1 LAAIIF
7 GIKQTHRILHYNELI
22 LGGRKKMNRKA
33 LAIIISV
40 CMLLT
45 MTPITGFAKTIDQ
58 KVDFIDTGHWA
69 SDQILKW
76 SNLGLIRGDERGFRP
91 DDPITRGEM
100 AVILNN
106 LMDYQMKAVNTFS
119 DVKDTAW
126 YVDAVLKANASGV
139 LSGDGKGHA
148 FPEKNITREEAAT
161 MFARA
166 FAVDE
171 NTGEETS
178 FKDVGDISAWARPFV

>member
-1 LAAIIF
+1 
-7 GIKQTHRILHYNELI
+7 
-22 LGGRKKMNRKA
+22 
-33 LAIIISV
+33 
-40 CMLLT
+40 
-45 MTPITGFAKTIDQ
+45 
-58 KVDFIDTGHWA
+58 
-69 SDQILKW
+69 
-76 SNLGLIRGDERGFRP
+76 
-91 DDPITRGEM
+91 
-100 AVILNN
+100 
-106 LMDYQMKAVNTFS
+106 MKAVNTFS

-139 LSGDGKGHA
+139 LSGDGKDMHSLRRIS
-148 FPEKNITREEAAT
+148 PEEAAT